1 MYFRTFHSCIFT
13 FCDSCKVKYLLE
25 QVRYKTR
32 VVHISIGGS
41 YTKIYNM
48 IVYTDSTIYDSN
60 VYDSITKTNHVR
72 SKNHAELTFYR

>member
-1 MYFRTFHSCIFT
+1 M
-13 FCDSCKVKYLLE
+13 E
-25 QVRYKTR
+25 QVKYKTR
-32 VVHISIGGS
+32 VVNIPIGGW

-72 SKNHAELTFYR
+72 SKNNAEITFYR